1 MSRPIFTEEAAN
13 EAAAAAHWHEAERKG
28 RGEKFTL
35 ALEAALDHIEH
46 QPESF
51 AQLELRFRRI
61 VMRRFPYAVFFRVE
75 GSQIV
80 VHAVFHTSQNPH
92 QLLGRLRD
100 A

>member
-13 EAAAAAHWHEAERKG
+13 EAAAAGHWHEAERTG
-28 RGEKFTL
+28 RGEKFSL

-51 AQLELRFRRI
+51 ALLELRFRRI
-61 VMRRFPYAVFFRVE
+61 VMRHFPYAVFFRME
-75 GSQIV
+75 GSQVV